1 MLYKYD
7 ILFMPRGKEEIMT
20 NLEIINEMKKNI
32 NFEELDEELK
42 ETVKNAQIAF
52 KKFDMI
58 SIFETICNMP
68 VVEGVKYIK
77 SIAKNENDIRLIND
91 GIFYMMNKEDLEAY

>member
-1 MLYKYD
+1 
-7 ILFMPRGKEEIMT
+7 MT

-52 KKFDMI
+52 KKFDMV
-58 SIFETICNMP
+58 SIYETINHMSRI
-68 VVEGVKYIK
+68 EESNYIR
-77 SIAKNENDIRLIND
+77 SIAKNKNDIRLIND